1 MRARPHG
8 MVLGVGFARTWRSR
22 STGLEAPAEW
32 RERRGSNA
40 PRRAD
45 SGGAAAGT
53 EELVVGPATPPRLR
67 GAASPWLPAT
77 GAARPE
83 LDSRRA
89 ARSPAGPCYARRTS
103 CGLWVSEAEAT
114 PCASMFRGEAGRL
127 LASTD
132 RSEKRKVCGGRR
144 SACRS
149 ACVLAEA
156 GRGERVSGG
165 AGRAGLSGRGVG
177 GSGGENRAA
186 AGVPFY

>member
-114 PCASMFRGEAGRL
+114 PCASEARL
-127 LASTD
+127 AGCWRALIGA
-132 RSEKRKVCGGRR
+132 RGGRR
-144 SACRS
+144 
-149 ACVLAEA
+149 A
-156 GRGERVSGG
+156 GEGG
-165 AGRAGLSGRGVG
+165 ARAVW
-177 GSGGENRAA
+177 RARSRRRDEA
-186 AGVPFY
+186 SE